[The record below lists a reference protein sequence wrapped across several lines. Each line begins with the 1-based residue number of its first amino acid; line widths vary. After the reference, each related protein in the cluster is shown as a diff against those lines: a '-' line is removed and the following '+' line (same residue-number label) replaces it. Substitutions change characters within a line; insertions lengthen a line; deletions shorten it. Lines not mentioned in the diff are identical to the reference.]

1 MLQCSLTNEV
11 LVGLSPVASSYN
23 SNIAPVSSKDFFD
36 IQATIECELTL
47 KLRDMT
53 FNSTVQISTQKTAQS
68 IKAGLAKWWSVCL

>member
-23 SNIAPVSSKDFFD
+23 SNTAPVSSKDFFD

-68 IKAGLAKWWSVCL
+68 IKAGLAKWWSVRL